1 MRIIKKDSRQGQN
14 MRARASVWEGVD
26 LCDVYDNPSPAKV
39 IAFME
44 CVERCAKEGG
54 WSFHIC
60 SHNSFS
66 YSVAWATVDGMRIE
80 TASNSY
86 LVR

>member
-39 IAFME
+39 EAFME

-60 SHNSFS
+60 SHNTFS
-66 YSVAWATVDGMRIE
+66 YSVAWATTKGMRIE

-86 LVR
+86 LVC